1 MSQQDSLTYKGFG
14 CLFFDFSDLSTE
26 VKEATEIANTQCKFA
41 VMQHK
46 YFESSGKFRTITHF
60 WINEPF
66 LSGSESSIVRCN
78 SDEWLQYHLIRD
90 LPWIDILK
98 HFVDAKE
105 RKND

>member
-1 MSQQDSLTYKGFG
+1 MSQQDSLYKGFG

-26 VKEATEIANTQCKFA
+26 VKEATDIANTQCRFA

-46 YFESSGKFRTITHF
+46 YFESSNKYRTITHF
-60 WINEPF
+60 WINPPF
-66 LSGSESSIVRCN
+66 LSESECSILRCN
-78 SDEWLQYHLIRD
+78 SDDWLQYHLIRD
-90 LPWIDILK
+90 LPWIYILK